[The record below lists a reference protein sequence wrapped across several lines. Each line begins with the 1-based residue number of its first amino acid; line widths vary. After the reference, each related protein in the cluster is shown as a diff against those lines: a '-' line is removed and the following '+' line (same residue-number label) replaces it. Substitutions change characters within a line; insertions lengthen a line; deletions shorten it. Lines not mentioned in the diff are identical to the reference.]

1 MVELPARNESQP
13 TPLQVWHGSAIGLSL
28 LLQVRGH
35 AAVMLHGL
43 LIAEFLDRIARGL
56 VVGNSVQQ
64 EEETDEAVGQA
75 RGGLR
80 GANKH

>member
-43 LIAEFLDRIARGL
+43 LIAIAEFLDRIARGL
-56 VVGNSVQQ
+56 VVPGRS
-64 EEETDEAVGQA
+64 
-75 RGGLR
+75 LR
-80 GANKH
+80 YSLRLE